1 MSTVM
6 RVLHLDSN
14 HDILAKGLSKL
25 GCTNVFD
32 FKSSKEDIM
41 AIIENHDAIVIRSRF
56 QIDKAFLDAA
66 QHLRFIARVGSG
78 LENIDVAYAN
88 SLGVEIISSPEG
100 NANAVGNH
108 ALAMLLGLLN
118 NLPKGTQ
125 DIANGNWER
134 EGNRGEEL
142 DGKTIGLIGYGHTAS
157 HFAKKLQGF
166 DVKVLCHDILPNKGD
181 ENAIQVSLAD
191 LQAQADIVSL
201 HLPQTPE
208 TKAYI
213 NVDFINQMAKP
224 FWLINTSRG
233 NQVVIDALLEAMEN
247 NTIKGAGLDVLPFE
261 KSSFE
266 QLDHNPQLQQ
276 LIDNPHVL
284 LSPHVAGWTH
294 QSKERLARVIV
305 DKVKGL
311 FFNPTKSRIT

>member
-1 MSTVM
+1 M

-14 HDILAKGLSKL
+14 HDILAQGLSKL

-41 AIIENHDAIVIRSRF
+41 TIIENHDAVVIRSRF
-56 QIDKAFLDAA
+56 PIDKAFLDSAK
-66 QHLRFIARVGSG
+66 HLRFIARVGSG
-78 LENIDVAYAN
+78 LENIDVEYAN
-88 SLGVEIISSPEG
+88 SLGIEIISSPEG

-118 NLPKGTQ
+118 NLPKGAQ

-166 DVKVLCHDILPNKGD
+166 DVKVLCHDIIPNKGD
-181 ENAIQVSLAD
+181 ENATQVSLGV
-191 LQAQADIVSL
+191 LQSQADIVSL

-213 NVDFINQMAKP
+213 NIDFINQMAKP

-233 NQVVIDALLEAMEN
+233 NQVVIDDLLQAMEN
-247 NTIKGAGLDVLPFE
+247 KAILGVGLDVLPFE
-261 KSSFE
+261 ESSFE

-276 LIDNPHVL
+276 LIDNPLVL

-294 QSKERLARVIV
+294 QSKERLAQVIV
-305 DKVKGL
+305 DKVNGR
-311 FFNPTKSRIT
+311 FFKRS

>member
-1 MSTVM
+1 M

-14 HDILAKGLSKL
+14 HEILAQGLSKL

-32 FKSSKEDIM
+32 FKSNKEDIM
-41 AIIENHDAIVIRSRF
+41 ASIENHDAIVIRSRF
-56 QIDKAFLDAA
+56 PIDKAFLDTA

-78 LENIDVAYAN
+78 LENIDVAYAK

-157 HFAKKLQGF
+157 HFARKLQGF

-181 ENAIQVSLAD
+181 KNATQVSLAV

-233 NQVVIDALLEAMEN
+233 NQVVIGDLLEAIEN
-247 NTIKGAGLDVLPFE
+247 KTIKGAGLDVLPFE

-276 LIDNPHVL
+276 LIDNPLVL
-284 LSPHVAGWTH
+284 LSPHIAGWTH
-294 QSKERLARVIV
+294 QSKERLAQVIV
-305 DKVKGL
+305 DKVKGR
-311 FFNPTKSRIT
+311 FFKRS

>member
-1 MSTVM
+1 M

-14 HDILAKGLSKL
+14 HDILAQGLSKL

-32 FKSSKEDIM
+32 FKSNKEDIM
-41 AIIENHDAIVIRSRF
+41 ASIENHDAIVIRSRF
-56 QIDKAFLDAA
+56 PIDKAFLDTA
-66 QHLRFIARVGSG
+66 QHLRFISRVGSG
-78 LENIDVAYAN
+78 LENIDVAYAK

-118 NLPKGTQ
+118 NLPKGAQ

-157 HFAKKLQGF
+157 HFARKLQGF

-181 ENAIQVSLAD
+181 KNATQVSLAV
-191 LQAQADIVSL
+191 LQAQADLVSL

-233 NQVVIDALLEAMEN
+233 NQVVIDDLLEAIEN
-247 NTIKGAGLDVLPFE
+247 KTIKGAGLDVLPFE

-276 LIDNPHVL
+276 LIDNPLVL
-284 LSPHVAGWTH
+284 LSPHIAGWTH
-294 QSKERLARVIV
+294 QSKERLAQVIV
-305 DKVKGL
+305 DKVKGR
-311 FFNPTKSRIT
+311 FFKRS

>member
-1 MSTVM
+1 M

-14 HDILAKGLSKL
+14 HDILAQGLSKL

-41 AIIENHDAIVIRSRF
+41 TIIENHDAVVIRSRF
-56 QIDKAFLDAA
+56 PIDKAFLDSAK
-66 QHLRFIARVGSG
+66 HLRFIARVGSG
-78 LENIDVAYAN
+78 LENIDVEYAN
-88 SLGVEIISSPEG
+88 SLGIEIISSPEG

-118 NLPKGTQ
+118 SLPKGAQ

-166 DVKVLCHDILPNKGD
+166 DVKVLCHDIIPNKGD
-181 ENAIQVSLAD
+181 ENATQVSLGV
-191 LQAQADIVSL
+191 LQSQADIVSL

-213 NVDFINQMAKP
+213 NIDFINQMAKP

-233 NQVVIDALLEAMEN
+233 NQVVIDDLLQAMEN
-247 NTIKGAGLDVLPFE
+247 KAILGVGLDVLPFE
-261 KSSFE
+261 ESSFE

-276 LIDNPHVL
+276 LIDNPKIL

-294 QSKERLARVIV
+294 QSKERLAQVIV
-305 DKVKGL
+305 DKVNGR
-311 FFNPTKSRIT
+311 FFKRS

>member
-1 MSTVM
+1 M

-14 HDILAKGLSKL
+14 HDILVQGLSKL

-32 FKSSKEDIM
+32 LKSSKEDIM

-56 QIDKAFLDAA
+56 PIDKAFLDTA

-78 LENIDVAYAN
+78 LENIDVAYAKY
-88 SLGVEIISSPEG
+88 LGIEIIRSPEG

-118 NLPKGTQ
+118 NLPKGAK

-134 EGNRGEEL
+134 EGNRGVEL

-157 HFAKKLQGF
+157 NFAKKLQGF
-166 DVKVLCHDILPNKGD
+166 DVKVLCQDILPNKGD
-181 ENAIQVSLAD
+181 ENATQVSLAD

-201 HLPQTPE
+201 HLPHTPE
-208 TKAYI
+208 TKAYM
-213 NVDFINQMAKP
+213 NVDFINKMAKP

-233 NQVVIDALLEAMEN
+233 NQVVINDLLEAMEN
-247 NTIKGAGLDVLPFE
+247 KTIKGAGLDVLPFE

-294 QSKERLARVIV
+294 QSKERLAQVIV
-305 DKVKGL
+305 DKVKDR
-311 FFNPTKSRIT
+311 FF

>member
-1 MSTVM
+1 VQ
-6 RVLHLDSN
+6 
-14 HDILAKGLSKL
+14 GLSKL

-56 QIDKAFLDAA
+56 PIDKAFLDAA

-78 LENIDVAYAN
+78 LENIDVACAN
-88 SLGVEIISSPEG
+88 SLGIEIISSPEG

-142 DGKTIGLIGYGHTAS
+142 DGKTIGLIGYGHTGS

-181 ENAIQVSLAD
+181 ENATQVSLAV

-201 HLPQTPE
+201 HLPQTQK

-213 NVDFINQMAKP
+213 NVDFINEMTKP

-233 NQVVIDALLEAMEN
+233 NQVVIDDLLEAMEN
-247 NTIKGAGLDVLPFE
+247 KTIKGAGLDVLPFE

-266 QLDHNPQLQQ
+266 QLDYNPQLQK
-276 LIDNPHVL
+276 LIDNQHVL

-294 QSKERLARVIV
+294 QSKERLAQVIV
-305 DKVKGL
+305 NKVKAH
-311 FFNPTKSRIT
+311 FF

>member
-1 MSTVM
+1 M
-6 RVLHLDSN
+6 RVLHLDNN
-14 HDILAKGLSKL
+14 HDILAQGLSKL

-32 FKSSKEDIM
+32 FKSSKEEVM
-41 AIIENHDAIVIRSRF
+41 ASIENHDAVVIRSRF
-56 QIDKAFLDAA
+56 SIDKSFLDAA

-78 LENIDVAYAN
+78 LENIDVAYAK
-88 SLGVEIISSPEG
+88 SLGIEIISSPEG

-118 NLPKGTQ
+118 NLTKGAH

-134 EGNRGEEL
+134 ESNRGEEL
-142 DGKTIGLIGYGHTAS
+142 DGKTIGLIGYGHTGS

-181 ENAIQVSLAD
+181 ENATQVSLEI
-191 LQAQADIVSL
+191 LQTHADIVSL
-201 HLPQTPE
+201 HLPQTQE
-208 TKAYI
+208 TEAYI

-233 NQVVIDALLEAMEN
+233 NQVVMDDLLKAMEN
-247 NTIKGAGLDVLPFE
+247 KKIKGAGLDVLPFE

-266 QLDHNPQLQQ
+266 QLEHNPQLQQ
-276 LIDNPHVL
+276 LIDNQHVL

-294 QSKERLARVIV
+294 QSKERLAKVIV
-305 DKVKGL
+305 NKVKDR
-311 FFNPTKSRIT
+311 FF

>member
-1 MSTVM
+1 MSIM

-14 HDILAKGLSKL
+14 HDILVQGLSKL
-25 GCTNVFD
+25 GCANVFD

-41 AIIENHDAIVIRSRF
+41 AIVENHDAIVIRSRF
-56 QIDKAFLDAA
+56 PIDKAFLDAA

-78 LENIDVAYAN
+78 LENIDVEYAN

-142 DGKTIGLIGYGHTAS
+142 DGKTIGLIGYGHTGS

-166 DVKVLCHDILPNKGD
+166 DVEVLCHDILPNKGN
-181 ENAIQVSLAD
+181 ENATQVSLAV
-191 LQAQADIVSL
+191 LQAKADIVSL
-201 HLPQTPE
+201 HIPQTKD
-208 TKAYI
+208 TNAYM
-213 NVDFINQMAKP
+213 NADFINQMAKP

-233 NQVVIDALLEAMEN
+233 NQVVIDDLLEAMEN
-247 NTIKGAGLDVLPFE
+247 KTIKGAGLDVLPFE

-294 QSKERLARVIV
+294 QSKERLAQVIL
-305 DKVKGL
+305 DKVKGR
-311 FFNPTKSRIT
+311 FF

>member
-1 MSTVM
+1 M

-14 HDILAKGLSKL
+14 HEILAQGLSKL

-32 FKSSKEDIM
+32 FKSNKEDIM
-41 AIIENHDAIVIRSRF
+41 ASIENHDAIVIRSRF
-56 QIDKAFLDAA
+56 PIDKAFLDTA

-78 LENIDVAYAN
+78 LENIDVAYAK

-118 NLPKGTQ
+118 NLPKGAQ

-157 HFAKKLQGF
+157 HFARKLQGF

-181 ENAIQVSLAD
+181 KNATQVSLAV

-233 NQVVIDALLEAMEN
+233 NQMVIDDLLEAIEN
-247 NTIKGAGLDVLPFE
+247 KTIKGAGLDVLPFE

-276 LIDNPHVL
+276 LIDNPLVL
-284 LSPHVAGWTH
+284 LSPHIAGWTH
-294 QSKERLARVIV
+294 QSKERLAQVIV
-305 DKVKGL
+305 DKVKGR
-311 FFNPTKSRIT
+311 FFKRS

>member
-1 MSTVM
+1 M

-14 HDILAKGLSKL
+14 HDILAQGLSKL
-25 GCTNVFD
+25 GCINVFD

-41 AIIENHDAIVIRSRF
+41 ANIENHDAIVIRSRF
-56 QIDKAFLDAA
+56 PIDKTFLDTAP
-66 QHLRFIARVGSG
+66 HLRFIARVGSG
-78 LENIDVAYAN
+78 LENIDVAYAK
-88 SLGVEIISSPEG
+88 SLGIEIISSPEG

-118 NLPKGTQ
+118 SLPKGAQ

-157 HFAKKLQGF
+157 HFARKLQGF
-166 DVKVLCHDILPNKGD
+166 DVKVLCHDILPDKGD
-181 ENAIQVSLAD
+181 KNATQVSLAV

-233 NQVVIDALLEAMEN
+233 NQVVIDDLLEAMEN
-247 NTIKGAGLDVLPFE
+247 KTIKGAGLDVLPFE

-276 LIDNPHVL
+276 LIDNPLVL
-284 LSPHVAGWTH
+284 LSPHIAGWTH
-294 QSKERLARVIV
+294 QSKERLAQVIV
-305 DKVKGL
+305 DKVKGR
-311 FFNPTKSRIT
+311 FFKRS

>member
-1 MSTVM
+1 M

-14 HDILAKGLSKL
+14 HEILAQGLSKL

-32 FKSSKEDIM
+32 FKSNKEDIM
-41 AIIENHDAIVIRSRF
+41 ASIENHDAIVIRSRF
-56 QIDKAFLDAA
+56 PIDKAFLDTA

-78 LENIDVAYAN
+78 LENIDVAYAK

-118 NLPKGTQ
+118 NLPKGAQ

-157 HFAKKLQGF
+157 HFARKLQGF

-181 ENAIQVSLAD
+181 KNATQVSLAV
-191 LQAQADIVSL
+191 LQAQADLVSL

-233 NQVVIDALLEAMEN
+233 NQVVIDDLFEAMEN
-247 NTIKGAGLDVLPFE
+247 KKIKGAGLDVLPFE

-276 LIDNPHVL
+276 LIDNPEIL

-294 QSKERLARVIV
+294 QSKERLAQVIV
-305 DKVKGL
+305 DNIIDR
-311 FFNPTKSRIT
+311 FFKRS

>member
-32 FKSSKEDIM
+32 FKSNKEDIM
-41 AIIENHDAIVIRSRF
+41 ANIENHDAIVIRSRF
-56 QIDKAFLDAA
+56 PIDKAFLDTA

-88 SLGVEIISSPEG
+88 TLGIEIISSPEG

-108 ALAMLLGLLN
+108 ALAMLLALLN
-118 NLPKGTQ
+118 NLPKGAH

-142 DGKTIGLIGYGHTAS
+142 DGKTIGLIGYGHTGS

-181 ENAIQVSLAD
+181 ENATQVSLAF

-213 NVDFINQMAKP
+213 NTDFINQMSKP

-233 NQVVIDALLEAMEN
+233 NQVVIDDLLRAMEN
-247 NTIKGAGLDVLPFE
+247 KTILGAGLDVLPFE

-276 LIDNPHVL
+276 LIDNPLVL
-284 LSPHVAGWTH
+284 LSPHIAGWTH
-294 QSKERLARVIV
+294 QSKERLAQVIV
-305 DKVKGL
+305 DKVKIR
-311 FFNPTKSRIT
+311 FFTSS

>member
-1 MSTVM
+1 M

-14 HDILAKGLSKL
+14 HDILAQGLSKL

-41 AIIENHDAIVIRSRF
+41 VNIENHDAIVIRSRF
-56 QIDKAFLDAA
+56 PIDKAFLDAA
-66 QHLRFIARVGSG
+66 PHLRFIARVGSG
-78 LENIDVAYAN
+78 LENIDVAYAK
-88 SLGVEIISSPEG
+88 SLGIEIISSPEG

-118 NLPKGTQ
+118 NLPKGAQ

-157 HFAKKLQGF
+157 HFARKLQGF
-166 DVKVLCHDILPNKGD
+166 DVKVLCHDIIPNKGD
-181 ENAIQVSLAD
+181 KNATQVSLAV

-201 HLPQTPE
+201 HLPHTPE

-213 NVDFINQMAKP
+213 NIDFINQMAKP

-233 NQVVIDALLEAMEN
+233 NQVVIDDLLEAMEN
-247 NTIKGAGLDVLPFE
+247 KTIKGAGLDVLPFE

-276 LIDNPHVL
+276 LIDNPLVL
-284 LSPHVAGWTH
+284 LSPHIAGWTH
-294 QSKERLARVIV
+294 QSKERLAQVIV
-305 DKVKGL
+305 DKVKGR
-311 FFNPTKSRIT
+311 FF

>member
-1 MSTVM
+1 M

-32 FKSSKEDIM
+32 FKSNKEDIM
-41 AIIENHDAIVIRSRF
+41 ASIENHDAIVIRSRF
-56 QIDKAFLDAA
+56 SIDKAFLDAA

-78 LENIDVAYAN
+78 LENIDVAYAK
-88 SLGVEIISSPEG
+88 SLGIEIISSPEG

-118 NLPKGTQ
+118 NLPKGSQ
-125 DIANGNWER
+125 DIANGSWER

-142 DGKTIGLIGYGHTAS
+142 DGKTIGLIGYGHTAG

-181 ENAIQVSLAD
+181 ENATQVSLAT
-191 LQAQADIVSL
+191 LQTQADIVSL

-208 TKAYI
+208 TEAYI
-213 NVDFINQMAKP
+213 NVDFIKYMAKP

-233 NQVVIDALLEAMEN
+233 NQVVIDDLLEAMEN
-247 NTIKGAGLDVLPFE
+247 KTIKGAGLDVLPFE

-276 LIDNPHVL
+276 LIDNPEIL

-294 QSKERLARVIV
+294 QSKERLAQVIV
-305 DKVKGL
+305 DKVKDR
-311 FFNPTKSRIT
+311 FFKRS

>member
-1 MSTVM
+1 M

-14 HDILAKGLSKL
+14 HDILAQGLSKL

-32 FKSSKEDIM
+32 FKSSKKDIM
-41 AIIENHDAIVIRSRF
+41 ASIENHDAIVIRSRF
-56 QIDKAFLDAA
+56 PIDKTFLDAA
-66 QHLRFIARVGSG
+66 PHLCFIARVGSG
-78 LENIDVAYAN
+78 LENIDVAYAK
-88 SLGVEIISSPEG
+88 SLGIEIISSPEG

-118 NLPKGTQ
+118 NLPKGVH

-142 DGKTIGLIGYGHTAS
+142 DGKTIGLIGYGHTGS

-166 DVKVLCHDILPNKGD
+166 DVKVLCHDIIPNKGD
-181 ENAIQVSLAD
+181 ENATQVSLAV
-191 LQAQADIVSL
+191 LQSQADIVSL

-208 TKAYI
+208 TKAYV
-213 NVDFINQMAKP
+213 NVDFINQMAKS

-233 NQVVIDALLEAMEN
+233 NQVVIGDLLEAMEN
-247 NTIKGAGLDVLPFE
+247 KTIKGAGLDVLPFE

-266 QLDHNPQLQQ
+266 QLDNNPQLQQ
-276 LIDNPHVL
+276 LIGNPHVL

-294 QSKERLARVIV
+294 QSKERLAKVIV
-305 DKVKGL
+305 NKVKSR
-311 FFNPTKSRIT
+311 FF

>member
-1 MSTVM
+1 M

-14 HDILAKGLSKL
+14 HDILVQGLSKL

>member
-1 MSTVM
+1 M

-14 HDILAKGLSKL
+14 HEILAQGLSKL

-32 FKSSKEDIM
+32 FKSNKEDIM
-41 AIIENHDAIVIRSRF
+41 ASIENHDAIVIRSRF
-56 QIDKAFLDAA
+56 PIDKAFLDTA

-78 LENIDVAYAN
+78 LENIDVAYAK

-118 NLPKGTQ
+118 NLPKGAQ

-157 HFAKKLQGF
+157 HFARKLQGF

-181 ENAIQVSLAD
+181 KNATQVSLAV

-233 NQVVIDALLEAMEN
+233 NQVVIDDLLEAIEN
-247 NTIKGAGLDVLPFE
+247 KTIKGAGLDVLPFE

-276 LIDNPHVL
+276 LIDNPLVL
-284 LSPHVAGWTH
+284 LSPHIAGWTH
-294 QSKERLARVIV
+294 QSKERLAQVII
-305 DKVKGL
+305 DKVKGR
-311 FFNPTKSRIT
+311 FFKRS

>member
-1 MSTVM
+1 M

-14 HDILAKGLSKL
+14 HEILAQGLSKL

-32 FKSSKEDIM
+32 FKSNKEDIM
-41 AIIENHDAIVIRSRF
+41 ASIENHDAIVIRSRF
-56 QIDKAFLDAA
+56 PIDKAFLDTA

-78 LENIDVAYAN
+78 LENIDVAYAK

-118 NLPKGTQ
+118 NLPKGAQ

-157 HFAKKLQGF
+157 HFARKLQGF

-181 ENAIQVSLAD
+181 KNATQVSLAV

-233 NQVVIDALLEAMEN
+233 NQVVIDDLLEAIEN
-247 NTIKGAGLDVLPFE
+247 KTIKGAGLDVLPFE

-276 LIDNPHVL
+276 LIDNPLVL
-284 LSPHVAGWTH
+284 LSPHIAGWTH
-294 QSKERLARVIV
+294 QSKERLAQVIV
-305 DKVKGL
+305 DKVKGR
-311 FFNPTKSRIT
+311 FFKRS

>member
-1 MSTVM
+1 MSIM

-14 HDILAKGLSKL
+14 HDILEQGLSKL

-233 NQVVIDALLEAMEN
+233 NQVVIDDLLEAMEN
-247 NTIKGAGLDVLPFE
+247 KTIKGAGLDVLPFE

>member
-1 MSTVM
+1 
-6 RVLHLDSN
+6 
-14 HDILAKGLSKL
+14 
-25 GCTNVFD
+25 
-32 FKSSKEDIM
+32 M
-41 AIIENHDAIVIRSRF
+41 ASIENHDAIVIRSRF
-56 QIDKAFLDAA
+56 PIDKAFLDTA

-78 LENIDVAYAN
+78 LENIDVAYAK
-88 SLGVEIISSPEG
+88 SLGVEIIFSPEG

-118 NLPKGTQ
+118 NLSKGAQ

-157 HFAKKLQGF
+157 HFARKLQGF

-181 ENAIQVSLAD
+181 KNATQVSLAV

-233 NQVVIDALLEAMEN
+233 NQVVIDDLLEAIEN
-247 NTIKGAGLDVLPFE
+247 KTIKGAGLDVLPFE

-276 LIDNPHVL
+276 LIDNPLVL
-284 LSPHVAGWTH
+284 LSPHIAGWTH
-294 QSKERLARVIV
+294 QSKERLAQVIV
-305 DKVKGL
+305 DKVKGR
-311 FFNPTKSRIT
+311 FFKRS

>member
-1 MSTVM
+1 M

-14 HDILAKGLSKL
+14 HVILAQGLSKL

-41 AIIENHDAIVIRSRF
+41 VNIENHDAIVIRSRF
-56 QIDKAFLDAA
+56 PIDKAFLDAA
-66 QHLRFIARVGSG
+66 PHLRFIGRVGSG
-78 LENIDVAYAN
+78 LENIDVAYAK
-88 SLGVEIISSPEG
+88 SLGIEIISSPEG

-118 NLPKGTQ
+118 NLPKGAQ

-157 HFAKKLQGF
+157 HFARKLQGF
-166 DVKVLCHDILPNKGD
+166 DVKVLCHDIIPNKGD
-181 ENAIQVSLAD
+181 KNATQVSLAV

-213 NVDFINQMAKP
+213 NIDFINQMAKP

-233 NQVVIDALLEAMEN
+233 NQVVIDDLLEAMEN
-247 NTIKGAGLDVLPFE
+247 KTIKGAGLDVLPFE

-276 LIDNPHVL
+276 LIDNPLVL
-284 LSPHVAGWTH
+284 LSPHIAGWTH
-294 QSKERLARVIV
+294 QSKERLAQVIV
-305 DKVKGL
+305 DKVKGR
-311 FFNPTKSRIT
+311 FF

>member
-1 MSTVM
+1 M

-14 HDILAKGLSKL
+14 HVILAQGLSKL

-41 AIIENHDAIVIRSRF
+41 VNIENHDAIVIRSRF
-56 QIDKAFLDAA
+56 PIDKAFLDAA
-66 QHLRFIARVGSG
+66 PHLRFIGRVGSG
-78 LENIDVAYAN
+78 LENIDVAYAK

-118 NLPKGTQ
+118 NLPKGAQ

-157 HFAKKLQGF
+157 HFARKLQGF

-181 ENAIQVSLAD
+181 KNATQVSLAV

-233 NQVVIDALLEAMEN
+233 NQVVIDDLLEAMEN
-247 NTIKGAGLDVLPFE
+247 KTIKGAGLDVLPFE

-276 LIDNPHVL
+276 LIDNPLVL
-284 LSPHVAGWTH
+284 LSPHIAGWTH
-294 QSKERLARVIV
+294 QSKERLAQVIV
-305 DKVKGL
+305 DKVKGR
-311 FFNPTKSRIT
+311 FF

>member
-1 MSTVM
+1 M

-14 HDILAKGLSKL
+14 HEILAQGLSKL

-32 FKSSKEDIM
+32 FKSNKEDIM
-41 AIIENHDAIVIRSRF
+41 ASIENHDAIVIRSRF
-56 QIDKAFLDAA
+56 PIDKAFLDTA

-78 LENIDVAYAN
+78 LENIDVAYAK

-118 NLPKGTQ
+118 NLPKGAQ

-157 HFAKKLQGF
+157 HFARKLQGF

-181 ENAIQVSLAD
+181 KNATQVSLAV
-191 LQAQADIVSL
+191 LQAQADLVSL

-233 NQVVIDALLEAMEN
+233 NQVVIDDLLEAIEN
-247 NTIKGAGLDVLPFE
+247 KTIKGAGLDVLPFE

-276 LIDNPHVL
+276 LIDNPLVL
-284 LSPHVAGWTH
+284 LSPHIAGWTH
-294 QSKERLARVIV
+294 QSKERLAQVIV
-305 DKVKGL
+305 DKVKGR
-311 FFNPTKSRIT
+311 FFKRS

>member
-1 MSTVM
+1 M

-14 HDILAKGLSKL
+14 HDILAQGLSKL

-32 FKSSKEDIM
+32 FKSSKDDIM
-41 AIIENHDAIVIRSRF
+41 TIIENHDAVVIRSRF
-56 QIDKAFLDAA
+56 PIDKAFLDSAK
-66 QHLRFIARVGSG
+66 HLRFIARVGSG
-78 LENIDVAYAN
+78 LENIDVEYAN
-88 SLGVEIISSPEG
+88 SLGIEIISSPEG

-118 NLPKGTQ
+118 NLPKGAQ

-166 DVKVLCHDILPNKGD
+166 DVKVLCHDIIPNKGD
-181 ENAIQVSLAD
+181 ENATQVSLGV
-191 LQAQADIVSL
+191 LQSQADIVSL

-213 NVDFINQMAKP
+213 NIDFINQMAKP

-233 NQVVIDALLEAMEN
+233 NQVVIDDLLQAMEN
-247 NTIKGAGLDVLPFE
+247 KAILGLGLDVLPFE
-261 KSSFE
+261 ESSFE

-276 LIDNPHVL
+276 LIDNPLVL
-284 LSPHVAGWTH
+284 LSPHIAGWTH
-294 QSKERLARVIV
+294 QSKERLAQVIV
-305 DKVKGL
+305 DKVNGR
-311 FFNPTKSRIT
+311 FFKRS

>member
-1 MSTVM
+1 M

-14 HDILAKGLSKL
+14 HDILEQGLSKL

-41 AIIENHDAIVIRSRF
+41 ANIENHDAIVIRSRF

-233 NQVVIDALLEAMEN
+233 NQVVIDDLLEAMEN
-247 NTIKGAGLDVLPFE
+247 KTIKGAGLDVLPFE

>member
-1 MSTVM
+1 M
-6 RVLHLDSN
+6 RVLHLDNN
-14 HDILAKGLSKL
+14 HDILAQGLSKL

-32 FKSSKEDIM
+32 FKSSKEEVM
-41 AIIENHDAIVIRSRF
+41 ASIENHDAVVIRSRF
-56 QIDKAFLDAA
+56 SIDKSFLDAA

-78 LENIDVAYAN
+78 LENIDVAYAK
-88 SLGVEIISSPEG
+88 SLGIEIISSPEG

-118 NLPKGTQ
+118 NLTKGAH

-134 EGNRGEEL
+134 ESNRGEEL
-142 DGKTIGLIGYGHTAS
+142 DGKTIGLIGYGHTGS

-166 DVKVLCHDILPNKGD
+166 DIKVLCHDILPNKGD
-181 ENAIQVSLAD
+181 ENATQVSLEI
-191 LQAQADIVSL
+191 LQTHADIVSL
-201 HLPQTPE
+201 HLPQTQE
-208 TKAYI
+208 TEAYI

-233 NQVVIDALLEAMEN
+233 NQVVMDDLLKAMEN
-247 NTIKGAGLDVLPFE
+247 KKIKGAGLDVLPFE

-266 QLDHNPQLQQ
+266 QLEHNPQLQQ
-276 LIDNPHVL
+276 LIDNQHVL

-294 QSKERLARVIV
+294 QSKERLAKVIV
-305 DKVKGL
+305 NKVKDR
-311 FFNPTKSRIT
+311 FF

>member
-1 MSTVM
+1 M

-14 HDILAKGLSKL
+14 HDILAQGLSKL

-32 FKSSKEDIM
+32 FKSSKEGIM
-41 AIIENHDAIVIRSRF
+41 TIIENHDAVVIRSRF
-56 QIDKAFLDAA
+56 PIDKAFLDSAK
-66 QHLRFIARVGSG
+66 HLRFIARVGSG
-78 LENIDVAYAN
+78 LENIDVEYAN
-88 SLGVEIISSPEG
+88 SLGIEIISSPEG

-118 NLPKGTQ
+118 NLPKGAQ

-157 HFAKKLQGF
+157 HFARKLQGF

-181 ENAIQVSLAD
+181 KNATQVSLAV

-233 NQVVIDALLEAMEN
+233 NQVVIDDLLEAMEN
-247 NTIKGAGLDVLPFE
+247 KTIKGAGLDVLPFE

-266 QLDHNPQLQQ
+266 QLDHTPQLQQ
-276 LIDNPHVL
+276 LIDNPLVL
-284 LSPHVAGWTH
+284 LSPHIAGWTH
-294 QSKERLARVIV
+294 QSKERLAQVIV
-305 DKVKGL
+305 DKVKGR
-311 FFNPTKSRIT
+311 FFKRS

>member
-1 MSTVM
+1 MSIM

-14 HDILAKGLSKL
+14 HDILAQGLSKL
-25 GCTNVFD
+25 GFTNVFD

-41 AIIENHDAIVIRSRF
+41 AIIENYDAIVIRSRF
-56 QIDKAFLDAA
+56 PIDKVFLDAA

-142 DGKTIGLIGYGHTAS
+142 DGKTIGLIGYGHTGS

-181 ENAIQVSLAD
+181 ENATQVSLAV

-201 HLPQTPE
+201 HLPQTQE

-213 NVDFINQMAKP
+213 NVDFINQMTKP

-233 NQVVIDALLEAMEN
+233 NQVVIDDLLEAIEN
-247 NTIKGAGLDVLPFE
+247 KTIKGAGLDVLPFE

-266 QLDHNPQLQQ
+266 QLDYNPQLQK
-276 LIDNPHVL
+276 LIDNQHVL

-294 QSKERLARVIV
+294 QSKERLAQVIV
-305 DKVKGL
+305 NKVKAH
-311 FFNPTKSRIT
+311 FF

>member
-41 AIIENHDAIVIRSRF
+41 ANIENHDAIVIRSRF
-56 QIDKAFLDAA
+56 PIDKAFLDTA

-78 LENIDVAYAN
+78 LENIDVAYAK
-88 SLGVEIISSPEG
+88 SLGIEIISSPEG

-118 NLPKGTQ
+118 NLPKGVH

-142 DGKTIGLIGYGHTAS
+142 DGKTIGLIGYGHTGS

-166 DVKVLCHDILPNKGD
+166 DIKVLCHDILPNKGD
-181 ENAIQVSLAD
+181 ENATQVSLEI
-191 LQAQADIVSL
+191 LQTHADIVSL
-201 HLPQTPE
+201 HLPQTQE
-208 TKAYI
+208 TEAYI

-233 NQVVIDALLEAMEN
+233 NQVVMDDLLKAMEN
-247 NTIKGAGLDVLPFE
+247 KKIKGAGLDVLPFE

-266 QLDHNPQLQQ
+266 QLESNPQLQQ
-276 LIDNPHVL
+276 LIDNQHVL

-294 QSKERLARVIV
+294 QSKERLAKVIV
-305 DKVKGL
+305 NKVKDR
-311 FFNPTKSRIT
+311 FF

>member
-1 MSTVM
+1 M

-14 HDILAKGLSKL
+14 HDILAQGLSKL

-32 FKSSKEDIM
+32 FKSNKEDIM
-41 AIIENHDAIVIRSRF
+41 ASIENHDAIVIRSRF
-56 QIDKAFLDAA
+56 PIDKAFLDTA

-78 LENIDVAYAN
+78 LENIDVAYAK

-118 NLPKGTQ
+118 NLPKGAQ

-157 HFAKKLQGF
+157 HFARKLQGF

-181 ENAIQVSLAD
+181 KNATQVSLAV

-233 NQVVIDALLEAMEN
+233 NQVVIDDLLEAIEN
-247 NTIKGAGLDVLPFE
+247 KTIKGAGLDVLPFE

-276 LIDNPHVL
+276 LIDNPLVL
-284 LSPHVAGWTH
+284 LSPHIAGWTH
-294 QSKERLARVIV
+294 QSKERLAQVIV
-305 DKVKGL
+305 DKVKGR
-311 FFNPTKSRIT
+311 FFKRS

>member
-1 MSTVM
+1 M

-14 HDILAKGLSKL
+14 HDILAQGLSKL

-41 AIIENHDAIVIRSRF
+41 TIIENHDAVVIRSRF
-56 QIDKAFLDAA
+56 PIDKAFLDSAK
-66 QHLRFIARVGSG
+66 HLRFIARVGSG
-78 LENIDVAYAN
+78 LENIDVEYAN
-88 SLGVEIISSPEG
+88 SLGIEIISSPEG

-118 NLPKGTQ
+118 NLPKGAQ

-166 DVKVLCHDILPNKGD
+166 DVKVLCHDIIPNKGD
-181 ENAIQVSLAD
+181 ENATQVSLGV
-191 LQAQADIVSL
+191 LQSQADIVSL

-213 NVDFINQMAKP
+213 NIDFINQMAKP

-233 NQVVIDALLEAMEN
+233 NQVVIDDLLQAMEN
-247 NTIKGAGLDVLPFE
+247 KAILGVGLDVLPFE
-261 KSSFE
+261 ESSFE

-276 LIDNPHVL
+276 LIDNPLVL
-284 LSPHVAGWTH
+284 LSPHIAGWTH
-294 QSKERLARVIV
+294 QSKERLAQVIV
-305 DKVKGL
+305 DKVNGR
-311 FFNPTKSRIT
+311 FFKRS

>member
-1 MSTVM
+1 M

-14 HDILAKGLSKL
+14 HEILAQGLSKL
-25 GCTNVFD
+25 GCTNLFD
-32 FKSSKEDIM
+32 FKSNKEDIM
-41 AIIENHDAIVIRSRF
+41 ASIENHDAIVIRSRF
-56 QIDKAFLDAA
+56 PIDKAFLDTA

-78 LENIDVAYAN
+78 LENIDVAYAK

-118 NLPKGTQ
+118 NLPKGAQ

-157 HFAKKLQGF
+157 HFARKLQGF

-181 ENAIQVSLAD
+181 KNATQVSLAV

-233 NQVVIDALLEAMEN
+233 NQVVIGDLLEAIEN
-247 NTIKGAGLDVLPFE
+247 KTIKGAGLDVLPFE

-276 LIDNPHVL
+276 LIDNPLVL
-284 LSPHVAGWTH
+284 LSPHIAGWTH
-294 QSKERLARVIV
+294 QSKERLAQVIV
-305 DKVKGL
+305 DKVKGR
-311 FFNPTKSRIT
+311 FFKRS

>member
-1 MSTVM
+1 M

-14 HDILAKGLSKL
+14 HDILAQGLSKL

-32 FKSSKEDIM
+32 FKSNKEDIM
-41 AIIENHDAIVIRSRF
+41 ASIENHDAIVIRSRF
-56 QIDKAFLDAA
+56 PIDKAFLDTAP
-66 QHLRFIARVGSG
+66 HLRFIARVGSG
-78 LENIDVAYAN
+78 LENIDVAYAK
-88 SLGVEIISSPEG
+88 SLGIEIISSPEG

-118 NLPKGTQ
+118 NLPKGAQ

-157 HFAKKLQGF
+157 HFARKLQGF
-166 DVKVLCHDILPNKGD
+166 DVKVLCHDIVPNKGD
-181 ENAIQVSLAD
+181 KNATQVSLAV

-213 NVDFINQMAKP
+213 NIDFINQMAKP

-233 NQVVIDALLEAMEN
+233 NQVVIDDLLEAMEN
-247 NTIKGAGLDVLPFE
+247 KTIKGAGLDVLPFE

-276 LIDNPHVL
+276 LIDNPLVL
-284 LSPHVAGWTH
+284 LSPHIAGWTH
-294 QSKERLARVIV
+294 QSKERLAQVIV
-305 DKVKGL
+305 DKVKGR
-311 FFNPTKSRIT
+311 FFKRS

>member
-1 MSTVM
+1 M

-14 HDILAKGLSKL
+14 HEILAQGLSKL

-32 FKSSKEDIM
+32 FKSNKEDIM
-41 AIIENHDAIVIRSRF
+41 ASIENHDAIVIRSRF
-56 QIDKAFLDAA
+56 PIDKAFLDTA
-66 QHLRFIARVGSG
+66 QHLCFIARVGSG
-78 LENIDVAYAN
+78 LENIDVAYAK

-118 NLPKGTQ
+118 NLPKGAQ

-157 HFAKKLQGF
+157 HFARKLQGF

-181 ENAIQVSLAD
+181 KNATQVSLAV
-191 LQAQADIVSL
+191 LQAQADLVSL

-233 NQVVIDALLEAMEN
+233 NQVVIDDLLEAIEN
-247 NTIKGAGLDVLPFE
+247 KTITGAGLDVLPFE

-276 LIDNPHVL
+276 LIDNPLVL
-284 LSPHVAGWTH
+284 LSPHIAGWTH
-294 QSKERLARVIV
+294 QSKERLAQVIV
-305 DKVKGL
+305 DKVKGR
-311 FFNPTKSRIT
+311 FFKRS